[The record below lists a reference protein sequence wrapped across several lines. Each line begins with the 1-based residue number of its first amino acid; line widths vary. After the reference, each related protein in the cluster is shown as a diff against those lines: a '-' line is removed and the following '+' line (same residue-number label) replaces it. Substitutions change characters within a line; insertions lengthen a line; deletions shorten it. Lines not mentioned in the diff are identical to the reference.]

1 LLQKFL
7 FTITTLLFSYQTLVA
22 QSELQNLAYLAYAK
36 ANSGVPYL
44 GVGFFIKSKKNFY
57 FLTAKHVVSIPSDT
71 LTVLVCDTCLEPNR
85 TIKIDISKASRTFN
99 PIFGDTDI
107 YIKKIDKKLAKRIYS
122 IEAFVVKD
130 YKKFDFKKIEN
141 IFIYGF
147 PDTSNNFT
155 FDLTNTF
162 PKKIMTKAS
171 IIGSYDLVRYSTTL
185 NRYDSINY
193 WAKAVDDTFA
203 SEGDSGSPVFFKIN
217 NHFYFGGMCVSGV
230 HTLNVI
236 SIVRPEKLI
245 QFLLK
250 NKY

>member
-1 LLQKFL
+1 LLLKIL
-7 FTITTLLFSYQTLVA
+7 FTITTLLFSFQTLVA
-22 QSELQNLAYLAYAK
+22 QSELQNFAYLAYAK
-36 ANSGVPYL
+36 TNSGGAYL
-44 GVGFFIKSKKNFY
+44 GVGFFIKSKRNFY
-57 FLTAKHVVSIPSDT
+57 FLTAKHVAAIPSDT
-71 LTVLVCDTCLEPNR
+71 LNVLVCDTCSEPNR
-85 TIKIDISKASRTFN
+85 TIKIDISSASKTIN

-107 YIKKIDKKLAKRIYS
+107 YIHKIDKKVAKKINS

-130 YKKFDFKKIEN
+130 YKKFNFKKIES

-155 FDLTNTF
+155 FDLINTF
-162 PKKIMTKAS
+162 PRKIMTKAS
-171 IIGSYDLVRYSTTL
+171 IIGSYDLVRYSPTL

-203 SEGDSGSPVFFKIN
+203 SEGDSGAPVFFKIN
-217 NHFYFGGMCVSGV
+217 NHFYFGGMCVSGI